1 MNIQLEPHVLTPY
14 FYPQLNVTAT
24 TCSEEE
30 DSNYRE
36 YNLFCLK
43 TRLRPFLEKRNLSK
57 LTIEFIP
64 VQRGSRIYIGLRL
77 VDAGERV
84 TLSPKDQHALE
95 EKVKE
100 ITTVNRTYCLLY
112 SSDADIYLDER
123 FCRQK
128 IPSYWILSLL
138 PYLPIDPVI
147 NPYLDD
153 GYLYVDLS
161 IYLDYDVKYQELYAE
176 IERHLKQLYRQG
188 AIVCNS
194 TFAQQWQ
201 LKAQTLLGY
210 SIITNEAELLEDET
224 TSDLTDDTGVYIP
237 IWSDARFAP
246 DRVTFLLSRMADEKY
261 LTLYL
266 HVRSTFQQETIT
278 NYFSKKGRKKEFF
291 FHGEDLIVLEIRDIV
306 ELQEL
311 INDLTTLPIEEKTL
325 PSPTFS
331 VNLIG

>member
-77 VDAGERV
+77 TDAGERV
-84 TLSPKDQHALE
+84 TLSPKDQQALE

-100 ITTVNRTYCLLY
+100 ITTINRTYCLLY
-112 SSDADIYLDER
+112 SSDARIYLDWR

-128 IPSYWILSLL
+128 ISSDWILSLL
-138 PYLPIDPVI
+138 PYLPLDSVI
-147 NPYLDD
+147 NPYLDN

-161 IYLDYDVKYQELYAE
+161 IYLDYDTKYQELYVE
-176 IERHLKQLYRQG
+176 IEKHLRQLYQQG
-188 AIVCNS
+188 AVVCNS
-194 TFAQQWQ
+194 TFAQAWQ
-201 LKAQTLLGY
+201 LTPQTLLGY
-210 SIITNEAELLEDET
+210 SSITNEAELLEDET
-224 TSDLTDDTGVYIP
+224 TADLTDETGVYVP
-237 IWSDARFAP
+237 IWSDVRFAP
-246 DRVTFLLSRMADEKY
+246 DRVVFLLSRMAGEKHVKIHLHIKLLSHQEAIAKY
-261 LTLYL
+261 L
-266 HVRSTFQQETIT
+266 
-278 NYFSKKGRKKEFF
+278 NKKHKGNFLFESDQNLVILRIEN
-291 FHGEDLIVLEIRDIV
+291 LT

-311 INDLTTLPIEEKTL
+311 VNDVTTLPLEMKI
-325 PSPTFS
+325 PSLA
-331 VNLIG
+331 LIPISASG